1 MASEQALIT
10 FLRGAIFLGCV
21 VAALF
26 FVRFYRQTQDRLFL
40 LFAAGF
46 GVLSFN
52 WVTLAFY
59 RVADE
64 TRHYAFAVR
73 LAAFALIL
81 GGIIDKNRGQ
91 PGDGPPSG

>member
-1 MASEQALIT
+1 MPPEQALIA
-10 FLRGAIFLGCV
+10 FLRGALFLGCV

-40 LFAAGF
+40 LFAAAF
-46 GVLSFN
+46 GVLGFN

-73 LAAFALIL
+73 LVAFALIL
-81 GGIIDKNRGQ
+81 WGIVDKNR
-91 PGDGPPSG
+91 PPSSD